1 MQCPACGHVDN
12 EVAFGK
18 PAKCPSCGAFYD
30 KAIVARARKAEALY
44 QAAEREERKRKVEA
58 VARPAKQA
66 ASMSW
71 AVFLA
76 FISSQFFGRA
86 VLLVAVL
93 GVIVLLVARPS
104 SGPSALPAKAE
115 QPNEYAV
122 IRVGQRAVESRL
134 KDAES
139 AKFRNQFV
147 GKSGIPCGEVNAR
160 NGFGGYNGFKR
171 YIASGGGVS
180 VIEGEIPD
188 EQFEASWHRLC
199 AR

>member
-1 MQCPACGHVDN
+1 VDD
-12 EVAFGK
+12 EAAFGS
-18 PAKCPSCGAFYD
+18 PAKCPRCDAFYD
-30 KAIVARARKAEALY
+30 KAVVARARKAEVLY

-58 VARPAKQA
+58 VARPARQA
-66 ASMSW
+66 ASMSG
-71 AVFLA
+71 AVFVA
-76 FISSQFFGRA
+76 FLRSQFFARA
-86 VLLVAVL
+86 VLVVAVL
-93 GVIVLLVARPS
+93 GAVVLLVTRPAQ
-104 SGPSALPAKAE
+104 GPADLPAKAD
-115 QPNEYAV
+115 QPSEYAV

-134 KDAES
+134 KDADS

-147 GKSGIPCGEVNAR
+147 GKSGVPCGEVNAR

-188 EQFEASWHRLC
+188 DQFEASWKRLC